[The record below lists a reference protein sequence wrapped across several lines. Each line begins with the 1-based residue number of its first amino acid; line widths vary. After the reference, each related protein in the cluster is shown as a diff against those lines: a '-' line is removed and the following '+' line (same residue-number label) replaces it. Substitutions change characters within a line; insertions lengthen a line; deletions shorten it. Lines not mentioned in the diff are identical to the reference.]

1 VAERIQLSGF
11 GLNGRCCFSWRFI
24 ILCDFKNGLLV
35 SYSLSSIYFAYTF
48 LNNYYLQ
55 SQQDVTPSLILALFN
70 ILTVTFPILAA
81 KIKLNLPLEVF

>member
-24 ILCDFKNGLLV
+24 ILCDFKNALLA
-35 SYSLSSIYFAYTF
+35 SYNLPNISFVFTSYNNFYLS
-48 LNNYYLQ
+48 
-55 SQQDVTPSLILALFN
+55 SQQDITPSLILALFN

>member
-24 ILCDFKNGLLV
+24 ILCDFKNALLI
-35 SYSLSSIYFAYTF
+35 SYNLPNSSFAYTY
-48 LNNYYLQ
+48 NNYYLS
-55 SQQDVTPSLILALFN
+55 SQQDITPSLILALFN